1 MERHAH
7 PVHRL
12 GRNAVRGHLDD
23 GDPSDDGDQRQRPG
37 HAPAEQADVLKR
49 RQAFL
54 EASSSFFYREG
65 EPVSAEQAPDVF
77 REGML
82 RIARATTAEERK
94 WLTDALAR
102 LGVP

>member
-1 MERHAH
+1 M
-7 PVHRL
+7 
-12 GRNAVRGHLDD
+12 
-23 GDPSDDGDQRQRPG
+23 
-37 HAPAEQADVLKR
+37 
-49 RQAFL
+49 
-54 EASSSFFYREG
+54 
-65 EPVSAEQAPDVF
+65 SAEQAPDVF